1 MRFVLK
7 SGNSLNPVFNA
18 TYRMGAAQTSSE
30 LSEVGIWHPP
40 MIAKAQAKII
50 GPTVRGG
57 CYWQDQLTKLETIKL
72 ICCKTKTD
80 IVSLVFW

>member
-30 LSEVGIWHPP
+30 LSEVGIWHTPI
-40 MIAKAQAKII
+40 IAKAQAKII
-50 GPTVRGG
+50 GAYRTWGMLLARPTDQA
-57 CYWQDQLTKLETIKL
+57 QDH
-72 ICCKTKTD
+72 
-80 IVSLVFW
+80 